1 MKSMDRAFLDTVVG
15 LAVQACR
22 DMHVVNIGA
31 FASAE
36 ENSHEIPHIQTR

>member
-31 FASAE
+31 FASE
-36 ENSHEIPHIQTR
+36 EGNLP